1 VTIVYGSSAIFLL
14 VISVVMKIPFT
25 GYRPASYLYI
35 ILLALIP
42 QLIGHTSINWALKH
56 LKTSLIAI
64 SILGEPV
71 GATILAYIFF
81 KESIGLPQFIGMS
94 LIFAAIITASRKVAR

>member
-1 VTIVYGSSAIFLL
+1 MV
-14 VISVVMKIPFT
+14 
-25 GYRPASYLYI
+25 
-35 ILLALIP
+35 LLALIP

-71 GATILAYIFF
+71 GATILAYIFL
-81 KESIGLPQFIGMS
+81 KNQ
-94 LIFAAIITASRKVAR
+94 